1 MEPLPVLFAKAWQN
15 CEYSTR
21 GGVLPRNYLPITAA
35 IARSPCQLPSPP
47 SLLSL
52 VPPPH
57 LSSISRRMR
66 QDQGGGCEASAG
78 ATCNAR
84 AELSVFGKGGGCCKK
99 LSACHIRH
107 CSLSVPP
114 PPPLFVN
121 LASDAA
127 GSVWRILEL
136 LLVLFA
142 TAWQNCEYSTRVGS
156 AAAKLSAY
164 HTCCCL
170 LTPSS
175 PLPPSLLSLVPRVRL
190 KEEDT
195 EPLLM
200 LFCNAFLKL

>member
-1 MEPLPVLFAKAWQN
+1 MLFATAWQN
-15 CEYSTR
+15 CEYPWLMPFATPGQNCQFLAR
-21 GGVLPRNYLPITAA
+21 GGEGGVLQKIVCLSY
-35 IARSPCQLPSPP
+35 PP
-47 SLLSL
+47 LLTL
-52 VPPPH
+52 
-57 LSSISRRMR
+57 R
-66 QDQGGGCEASAG
+66 
-78 ATCNAR
+78 AT
-84 AELSVFGKGGGCCKK
+84 S
-99 LSACHIRH
+99 
-107 CSLSVPP
+107 
-114 PPPLFVN
+114 PPLFVN

-164 HTCCCL
+164 HTCCCS

-195 EPLLM
+195 KPLLV